1 MNTISKLVLVILTIV
16 NFPTA
21 ILDRLRLLKGEVK
34 YNLRNGIS
42 FFARSGTEDLA
53 EIAVVAS
60 GSEYKTESIDLPSNS
75 TIVDLGGHIGT
86 FSVLTAKQLRNRCK
100 IYTFEPDIEN
110 FKILQKNII
119 LNKITSVYPKNI
131 AISDYVGKGY
141 LKTEKMN
148 TDAYHLA
155 LGKNKKNNCIVN
167 TLPYALREHRIKKI
181 NLLKMDIEGEER
193 NIFKHKASLTYIKK
207 MVHYIFIEID
217 PHYGSSQMKKI
228 IDENFIILNR
238 HKNILT
244 LENLNSKYD

>member
-1 MNTISKLVLVILTIV
+1 M
-16 NFPTA
+16 
-21 ILDRLRLLKGEVK
+21 LKGEVK
-34 YNLRNGIS
+34 YNLRNGTS

-60 GSEYKTESIDLPSNS
+60 GSEYKIELIDLPSNS

-131 AISDYVGKGY
+131 AISDYVGRGY

-148 TDAYHLA
+148 TDAYYLIS
-155 LGKNKKNNCIVN
+155 GKNKKSNCIVN
-167 TLPYALREHRIKKI
+167 TLSYALRGYKIKKI
-181 NLLKMDIEGEER
+181 NLLKMDIEGGER
-193 NIFKHKASLTYIKK
+193 NIFEHKASLTYIKK

-217 PHYGSSQMKKI
+217 PQYDSSLMKKI
-228 IDENFIILNR
+228 IHKNFKTINR
-238 HKNILT
+238 HKNVLT
-244 LENLNSKYD
+244 LENLNWKYD